1 MKSHT
6 KEDLRLNFFSA
17 RQKAS
22 TALPVW
28 DKFFLISD
36 EYLSVWNGEKK
47 NVQIKPVSRNLH
59 FPTLA

>member
-22 TALPVW
+22 TALPVQ

-47 NVQIKPVSRNLH
+47 MYR
-59 FPTLA
+59 